1 MRRAA
6 RSWRGWAGLWLW
18 AGCQQPPTQIE
29 AGGSSGDGP
38 PASSSGEATE
48 VVDGTTTAMG
58 TSAAGSSGSTTVEGS
73 GSSEEGSGS
82 SSTGEPADEPLGP
95 FDAPVA
101 VDVLNDPLAADDD
114 PTLTGDMLEIY
125 FASTRLGSEDVFVST
140 RASVEDAWDVPVP
153 VDALNSFAQETF
165 PEVSAD
171 GLVILLASNR
181 GGGMGGLDLYIA
193 RRGDRADPWPSPAP
207 LAALNTASDDY
218 GVTPTEDLDQLFLC
232 RIEAGGLG
240 QSDVWQASLDVQTFV
255 VGPLMLQTE
264 LSSPLADCSSSTSPS
279 VREIFVET
287 TRPLD
292 GMDFLQDF
300 DVWTATRED
309 AADPWGAPVRVDE
322 VSTSDFD
329 DADPWLSPDRRTLYM
344 ASNRGDYIWD
354 IYVTTRR

>member
-1 MRRAA
+1 M
-6 RSWRGWAGLWLW
+6 
-18 AGCQQPPTQIE
+18 QIE

-38 PASSSGEATE
+38 PASSSGEATV

-58 TSAAGSSGSTTVEGS
+58 TSTAGSSGSTAVEAS

-82 SSTGEPADEPLGP
+82 TGEPVDEPLGA
-95 FDAPVA
+95 FDTPVA
-101 VDVLNDPLAADDD
+101 VDALNVAFAADDD

-125 FASTRLGSEDVFVST
+125 FASTRLGTEDVFVST
-140 RASVEDAWDVPVP
+140 RASVEDSWDVPVP
-153 VDALNSFAQETF
+153 VDALNTIAQETF

-181 GGGMGGLDLYIA
+181 AGGMGGLDLYVA
-193 RRGDRADPWPSPAP
+193 RRGDRADPWPIPVP
-207 LAALNTASDDY
+207 LEALNTAGDDY
-218 GVTPTEDLDQLFLC
+218 GATPTADLSQLFLC
-232 RIEAGGLG
+232 RVDAGGLG
-240 QSDVWQASLDVQTFV
+240 QSDVWQTSLDVQTFMT
-255 VGPLMLQTE
+255 GPLSLQAE
-264 LSSPLADCSSSTSPS
+264 LSSSLADCSSSTSPS

-292 GMDFLQDF
+292 AMDFIQDF

-322 VSTSDFD
+322 VSTPDFQ

-344 ASNRGDYIWD
+344 ASDRGDYDWD
-354 IYVTTRR
+354 IYMATRR